1 MSETVHGRSA
11 DQASP
16 PLAPA
21 LSSLTVLEDAFLHA
35 VGEAEAALRLD
46 DPVRAVHE
54 LRKAFKRLRALLR
67 LIGGEHRGEAKALR
81 AALGEAARR
90 LAGARDT
97 QARRDALTDL
107 AAKSYLAPAAHRAAT
122 RALAAGGEHEAVGLA
137 PHREDLTALVAAC
150 REAGPRFAAAMDR
163 AAFLRALRDEY
174 ARGRRLIRHVDPADA
189 ESLHEL
195 RKAVVAQ
202 RYQMELVSE
211 AWPALGKVWV
221 AELQRLRDRLGKHQ
235 DLAVLAAEL
244 AALPSARARRQ
255 GWRTPLADAIAA
267 RQGRLV
273 VSALRLHARLFA
285 ETPDAFR
292 RRLKLYLKA
301 VSERE

>member
-11 DQASP
+11 SADTPPPLSSPTVFKRPFDQA
-16 PLAPA
+16 A
-21 LSSLTVLEDAFLHA
+21 T
-35 VGEAEAALRLD
+35 EAEAALGLE

-67 LIGGEHRGEAKALR
+67 LVDGEHRAEAKALR
-81 AALGEAARR
+81 AALGEVARR

-97 QARRDALTDL
+97 QARRDALVDL
-107 AAKSYLAPAAHRAAT
+107 TAKSYLSASAHRAAA
-122 RALAAGGEHEAVGLA
+122 RALAAGGAHEAVGLA
-137 PHREDLTALVAAC
+137 PHRDDLTSLVAAC
-150 REAGPRFAAAMDR
+150 RDAGPRFAASMDR
-163 AAFLRALRDEY
+163 TALLRALRDEY
-174 ARGRRLIRHVDPADA
+174 ARGRRLVRHVDPTEP

-221 AELQRLRDRLGKHQ
+221 GELQRLREKLGKHQ

-244 AALPSARARRQ
+244 ASLPAGRQ
-255 GWRTPLADAIAA
+255 GWRQPLADAIAA
-267 RQGRLV
+267 RQHRLV
-273 VSALRLHARLFA
+273 LSALRLHRRLFA
-285 ETPDAFR
+285 EKPRAFR
-292 RRLKLYLKA
+292 QRIAAYLKP
-301 VSERE
+301 VSEKE